1 MMPRREINKNIVIEM
16 ASHIQMLHD
25 TSDQI
30 LENVNDVNM
39 LYDALYDLDEI
50 IGMDNIK
57 DSIIKLIKF
66 LLVNGTPAKTNKFDD
81 HMMHTVIYGSPGV
94 GKTMV
99 GSVLAKIWSALGL
112 VKKVKLEEKPK
123 SRLAERIY
131 PLLAKNRSAVSD
143 DEADPKKSIVPIMS
157 TTHLNRFKKTTE
169 QSVQTT
175 EEEQDK
181 TDKTDKPNIEE
192 MAERFIRLYTMLKLL
207 DEKLKETNELNK
219 KNNTDVPSPTLPTLP
234 NLPSLP
240 MLSAPPVLSALPVPQ
255 DTITTTT
262 TTQQEIKKDP
272 LKRLKMNSP
281 IKIVSRNDFV
291 GQYLGQTADKTHKL
305 LVNTLN
311 EGKALFIDEA
321 YSLINDERDSYGH
334 EALNELNKFM
344 SEHPEL
350 IIIFAGYKDKLES
363 TLFTYQPG
371 FKRRCTWVFSIDK
384 YTPEMLSKI
393 FIKQLG
399 KDFWTFDGDGSQMHI
414 LDDFFKTHFDQFQ
427 AFGGDTLKLG
437 LYCKL
442 AYSEMRFD
450 ERIKT
455 MHHKT
460 IYKTITKEML
470 EIALKEFM
478 KNNIEDEDKGKQI
491 YATMYV

>member
-1 MMPRREINKNIVIEM
+1 MMPRRENNKNIVIEM

-66 LLVNGTPAKTNKFDD
+66 LLVNGTPTKSNKFDD
-81 HMMHTVIYGSPGV
+81 HMLHTVIYGSPGV

-131 PLLAKNRSAVSD
+131 PLLAKNRSTVSD
-143 DEADPKKSIVPIMS
+143 DEADPKKSIVPINI
-157 TTHLNRFKKTTE
+157 NRFKKTNE

-175 EEEQDK
+175 KEQDNS
-181 TDKTDKPNIEE
+181 DKTEKPNIEE

-219 KNNTDVPSPTLPTLP
+219 KNNTDVPSPTLPPLP
-234 NLPSLP
+234 NLPPLSTLP
-240 MLSAPPVLSALPVPQ
+240 ALLT
-255 DTITTTT
+255 DTISTTTT
-262 TTQQEIKKDP
+262 HNEIKKES
-272 LKRLKMNSP
+272 LKRLKMTSP

-305 LVNTLN
+305 LVSTLN

-321 YSLINDERDSYGH
+321 YSLINDGRDSYGH

-384 YTPEMLSKI
+384 YTPKMLSKI
-393 FIKQLG
+393 FVKQLN

-414 LDDFFKTHFDQFQ
+414 LDEFFKTHFDQFQ

-455 MHHKT
+455 MPHKI